1 MTELRFRTD
10 LYSNDAIDVAVA
22 AYASF
27 ATIER
32 AQADGVEILRV
43 AAFEGEDEKYL
54 AGEIANYV
62 LGATVD
68 GEAKQSVAKPKEG
81 TA

>member
-10 LYSNDAIDVAVA
+10 LYAAEAIDRTVA
-22 AYASF
+22 AYESF

-32 AQADGVEILRV
+32 ESFGEQVILRV
-43 AAFEGEDEKYL
+43 TAPAGVDEAEL

-62 LGATVD
+62 LGVTVD
-68 GEAKQSVAKPKEG
+68 QRTGKELG
-81 TA
+81 S

>member
-10 LYSNDAIDVAVA
+10 LYAVEAIEQTVAVYE
-22 AYASF
+22 AY

-32 AQADGVEILRV
+32 EHGEEVDILRV
-43 AAFEGEDEKYL
+43 TAPVGVDEEILAA
-54 AGEIANYV
+54 EIANYV

-68 GEAKQSVAKPKEG
+68 RDAGKVASS
-81 TA
+81 